1 VFEKAQIK
9 SPPNGIWEPEG
20 NGEAEMN
27 YARMRRVCALAF
39 GLTLTASI
47 VHAQTLTLGVRGGP
61 ESMDPHYS
69 ALGTHAEAMK
79 HVFDTLVWSDENL
92 QLQPGLAESW
102 RPIDDLKWEFK
113 LRQGVTFHDGSPFT
127 ARDVKFSIERIPVVT
142 GPTTME
148 IYVRRVANIEIVD
161 DYTMMITT
169 NAPAATLPNDFV
181 RLFIVSADA
190 AADYST
196 PETAA
201 AGFNTGAATIG
212 TGPFKY
218 VSWEPNGELVLER
231 YDGYWRGPAA
241 WEQVVRR
248 EIPNDSSRL
257 AALQA
262 GQVDLINY
270 VSSSDYQT
278 LQRDGRVDV
287 FIADSAYVM
296 NLQLDQRDTSPKV
309 YDNAGNVLAENPLR
323 DARVREAID
332 LAIDRETMVEIVLEG
347 LGKPANQIMPQGF
360 FGSSDAIPDRGYDP
374 DRARTLLADA
384 GFPDGFTIDLF
395 CTNDRLPGDGAICQ
409 GLGQMFTQVG
419 IKTNVNAISRTV
431 YFPTQARKE
440 YSVFMNGWGTL
451 TGEGSYTLGSLVHS
465 PNEELKLGA
474 FNRIEYSNPDVDTA
488 LQEAIGT
495 LDDTKRRALFEKAME
510 LSMADRAYIP
520 VVVLQTVWAGAKG
533 KVSYT
538 PRADEDTLAY
548 YVEKLD

>member
-1 VFEKAQIK
+1 
-9 SPPNGIWEPEG
+9 
-20 NGEAEMN
+20 MN

-102 RPIDDLKWEFK
+102 RPVDDLRWEFK
-113 LRQGVTFHDGSPFT
+113 LRQGVTFHDGTPFT
-127 ARDVKFSIERIPVVT
+127 ARDVKFSIERIPIVT

-148 IYVRRVANIEIVD
+148 IYVRRVASIEIVD

-201 AGFNTGAATIG
+201 AGFNTGAATVG

-218 VSWEPNGELVLER
+218 VSWEPNGELVLAR
-231 YDGYWRGPAA
+231 YDDYWRGPAA

-270 VSSSDYQT
+270 VSSSDYQA
-278 LQRDGRVDV
+278 LQRDARVDV

-296 NLQLDQRDTSPKV
+296 NLQLDQRATSPKV

-360 FGSSDAIPDRGYDP
+360 FGSSDEIPDRGYDP

-384 GFPDGFTIDLF
+384 GFPEGFTIDLF

-474 FNRIEYSNPDVDTA
+474 FNRIEYSNPEVDSA

-495 LDDTKRRALFEKAME
+495 LDDTKRRDLFETAME

-533 KVSYT
+533 KVGYT